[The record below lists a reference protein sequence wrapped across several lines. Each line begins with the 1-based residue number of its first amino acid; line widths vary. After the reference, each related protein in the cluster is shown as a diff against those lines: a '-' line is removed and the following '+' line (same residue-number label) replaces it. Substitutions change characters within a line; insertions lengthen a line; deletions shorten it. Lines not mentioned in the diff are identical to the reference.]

1 MRLADSGLSGNK
13 ARKLYALNRTP
24 VDSFPKIVASHG
36 GPQVRKKEK
45 KKNETAKWKNEM

>member
-13 ARKLYALNRTP
+13 ARKLYSLNRMP

-36 GPQVRKKEK
+36 GPQV
-45 KKNETAKWKNEM
+45 